1 MIVVEPK
8 DRITVDEI
16 IDHPWCYAVKKG
28 GPING
33 LVHEVG
39 QTGVR
44 LSYFLISRPIFLISS
59 GYTASTRQSSLP
71 SYLISASQGGP
82 LKLSMW
88 VVERVGGLTMM
99 GRRTLYN

>member
-39 QTGVR
+39 ETHVW
-44 LSYFLISRPIFLISS
+44 YFLSKRLE
-59 GYTASTRQSSLP
+59 
-71 SYLISASQGGP
+71 
-82 LKLSMW
+82 K
-88 VVERVGGLTMM
+88 
-99 GRRTLYN
+99 